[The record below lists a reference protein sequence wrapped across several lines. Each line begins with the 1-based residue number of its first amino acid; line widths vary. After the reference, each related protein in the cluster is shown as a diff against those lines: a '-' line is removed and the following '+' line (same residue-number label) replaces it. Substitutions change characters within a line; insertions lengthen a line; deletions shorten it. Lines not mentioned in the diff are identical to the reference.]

1 MSGFKCTLIPPF
13 RGPRTITSSHF
24 GQSIKEDEKVRKNVS
39 KKFKVKISKIFQ
51 FSKIL
56 KTLFLVVGKK
66 HKNAK
71 FDAFQ
76 DLFKSPIMFEIIG
89 SHCTESTNR
98 MSAMWQRLRATNQ
111 DEIRSKSI
119 LDSNSLIS
127 SAEDM
132 VRLGTWTVNS
142 LSDDLQFYL
151 VFYF

>member
-1 MSGFKCTLIPPF
+1 MFSGSEKYLNFPF
-13 RGPRTITSSHF
+13 RG
-24 GQSIKEDEKVRKNVS
+24 KETWKNS
-39 KKFKVKISKIFQ
+39 PFQKPNKIN
-51 FSKIL
+51 
-56 KTLFLVVGKK
+56 LVVGTK

-71 FDAFQ
+71 FDAFR

-119 LDSNSLIS
+119 LDSNSLAS

-132 VRLGTWTVNS
+132 VRLGTWSGT
-142 LSDDLQFYL
+142 
-151 VFYF
+151 